1 MAWPKTDDELWYIFE
16 GQILLPV
23 EVSTG
28 APILM
33 LRPTGGVGQAIPAVD
48 RGDPGKHAELSE
60 TITFTELTYDD
71 PTPAGASFTTLIPP
85 TDDTAGVYK
94 LNLALHAGAPGADGT
109 ASIVPDDYGA
119 TPVAGQVL
127 AVDAATTGFELV
139 AQKTCGTHWPAS
151 FAAATNGDT
160 NKTIATVVVPS
171 YPFDYQ
177 VLVEAQTVIT
187 GAGSNVSVDLV
198 ARLGNETSG
207 NDIGRAFGIGGTKD
221 RLELCG
227 APPAGSAAG
236 WNTVTAGSGT
246 TVYLRTEKQSGSD
259 NYSTS
264 VSTTRCVVKV
274 RPV

>member
-1 MAWPKTDDELWYIFE
+1 MSWPKTDDGLWYIFD

-109 ASIVPDDYGA
+109 ASIEDVGWELFHMMLD
-119 TPVAGQVL
+119 VASGR
-127 AVDAATTGFELV
+127 
-139 AQKTCGTHWPAS
+139 QKTWAEKWKLHNALVLFNPA
-151 FAAATNGDT
+151 
-160 NKTIATVVVPS
+160 P
-171 YPFDYQ
+171 
-177 VLVEAQTVIT
+177 
-187 GAGSNVSVDLV
+187 
-198 ARLGNETSG
+198 
-207 NDIGRAFGIGGTKD
+207 
-221 RLELCG
+221 
-227 APPAGSAAG
+227 
-236 WNTVTAGSGT
+236 VT
-246 TVYLRTEKQSGSD
+246 
-259 NYSTS
+259 
-264 VSTTRCVVKV
+264 
-274 RPV
+274 